1 MTTANVHQAKSNL
14 SKLLNAAADGDDVVI
29 TRRGGKITQFKLIPV
44 DGHLKLPLFGA
55 LKLSLQMTTTK
66 QTQKSSKCLRIVLVS
81 RHANTARY

>member
-55 LKLSLQMTTTK
+55 LKGKIVFADDYDKADAEIVEMFEDSV
-66 QTQKSSKCLRIVLVS
+66 SK
-81 RHANTARY
+81 